1 MTTIKSSRPFVR
13 VSFFMVEC
21 SKQEE
26 KYDEGYFGK
35 SSAVDLMD
43 IRGNHPD
50 KSFCFRTGSKKGQPL
65 LYNGLTDS
73 NGALIVDYY
82 DITLPYPMALAI
94 IFACDSNS
102 GMNVLASQSPNSIT
116 LGFSGTLYPFSP
128 WDYVSDVIKPSDQ
141 GTNGED

>member
-1 MTTIKSSRPFVR
+1 MRRCGGASAFPPACTGVRRGSLRP
-13 VSFFMVEC
+13 
-21 SKQEE
+21 
-26 KYDEGYFGK
+26 
-35 SSAVDLMD
+35 
-43 IRGNHPD
+43 P
-50 KSFCFRTGSKKGQPL
+50 GSKKGQPL

-102 GMNVLASQSPNSIT
+102 GMNVLASLSPNSIS

-128 WDYVSDVIKPSDQ
+128 WNYVSDVIKPSDQ